1 MSSHSCPR
9 PLRSQVTLLG
19 ARATSE
25 SEPTGSAK
33 FPNGDTYNG
42 EYANGVRHGTGT
54 RRRRTSARP
63 ARAPRPQRRAP
74 RSGTY
79 VYASGPAPEE
89 GEEAPPPKATYEGK
103 WHNNKRKGVG
113 VMTYADG
120 SKCAAPRPRP
130 ARPRRAAPARLRPD
144 TASPSARHSPRGA
157 RHAWRVRVYTWRRY
171 HGEWRAGKRSGVGT
185 FYYVNGDMYTGD
197 WSNGQQHGQ
206 GQYHYKAS
214 GARLE
219 GRWEKGALVSGT
231 FTDKCAA
238 ATRTARAQGVRRANP
253 PHRPARPHRRH
264 GGTYA
269 GAFNSDGAGVN
280 YAAGG
285 TFTAASGATATAA

>member
-1 MSSHSCPR
+1 MS
-9 PLRSQVTLLG
+9 
-19 ARATSE
+19 
-25 SEPTGSAK
+25 
-33 FPNGDTYNG
+33 
-42 EYANGVRHGTGT
+42 
-54 RRRRTSARP
+54 
-63 ARAPRPQRRAP
+63 
-74 RSGTY
+74 
-79 VYASGPAPEE
+79 
-89 GEEAPPPKATYEGK
+89 
-103 WHNNKRKGVG
+103 
-113 VMTYADG
+113 
-120 SKCAAPRPRP
+120 
-130 ARPRRAAPARLRPD
+130 
-144 TASPSARHSPRGA
+144 
-157 RHAWRVRVYTWRRY
+157 TWRRY

-238 ATRTARAQGVRRANP
+238 AARTARAQGVRRANP